1 PISIIP
7 SLLYYLGLFMQIDA
21 YAARFKLHGM
31 PEQDLPKVKDVLR
44 DGWYFIVVF
53 VLLIFMLVVMQREA
67 QAPFY
72 ATAALLVINQMVK
85 IHRWDGARAMQF
97 VIGVGRLFAE
107 LAAMLAGV
115 GLIIGAL
122 SLTGKVGTLA
132 FDLVQ
137 LAGDSTLLLLVMG
150 AVTSFVLGIGM
161 TVTAAYLFLAI
172 TLAPALTTGGLDP
185 MAVHLFMLYWAMI
198 SFITP
203 PVAIGAFAA
212 ATVAGAQ
219 PMQTGLQA
227 MRLGTVIYFV
237 PFFFVLNPA
246 LIGRGPVEE
255 VLLVAGSAVVGI
267 VLIAAGLQGYL
278 IGVGSISGAKAKSI
292 LAKVLLVLGGL
303 TFAMPGG
310 ELIGY
315 SHLQLLG
322 AATLLSVL
330 GIGLTIHLQ
339 SASQLSNETVL

>member
-1 PISIIP
+1 
-7 SLLYYLGLFMQIDA
+7 M
-21 YAARFKLHGM
+21 
-31 PEQDLPKVKDVLR
+31 
-44 DGWYFIVVF
+44 
-53 VLLIFMLVVMQREA
+53 
-67 QAPFY
+67 
-72 ATAALLVINQMVK
+72 
-85 IHRWDGARAMQF
+85 
-97 VIGVGRLFAE
+97 GVGRLFAE

-132 FDLVQ
+132 FDLVR
-137 LAGDSTLLLLVMG
+137 LAGDSTILLLVMG

-185 MAVHLFMLYWAMI
+185 LAVHLFMLYWAMI

-212 ATVAGAQ
+212 ATVANAR
-219 PMQTGLQA
+219 PMQTGFEA

-246 LIGRGPVEE
+246 LIGKAPPGE
-255 VLLVAGSAVVGI
+255 VLLVAGTAIVGI

-278 IGVGSISGAKAKSI
+278 LGVGSLARLEGKAMI
-292 LAKVLLVLGGL
+292 ARVVLIVGGL
-303 TFAMPGG
+303 TFAMPGS
-310 ELIGY
+310 ELIGF
-315 SHLQLLG
+315 SHVELL
-322 AATLLSVL
+322 AAAVAISLA
-330 GIGLTIHLQ
+330 GIALAFYVRDPHP
-339 SASQLSNETVL
+339 V

>member
-1 PISIIP
+1 VI
-7 SLLYYLGLFMQIDA
+7 
-21 YAARFKLHGM
+21 R
-31 PEQDLPKVKDVLR
+31 E
-44 DGWYFIVVF
+44 GWYFVAVF
-53 VLLIFMLVVMQREA
+53 VLLIVMLVGMQREA

-72 ATAALLVINQMVK
+72 ATGALLVINQLAKV
-85 IHRWDGARAMQF
+85 HRWDMASAIAFLMG
-97 VIGVGRLFAE
+97 IGRLFAE

-132 FDLVQ
+132 FDLVR
-137 LAGDSTLLLLVMG
+137 LAGDSTMLLLVMG

-172 TLAPALTTGGLDP
+172 TLAPALATGGLDP
-185 MAVHLFMLYWAMI
+185 LAIHLFMLYWAMI

-212 ATVAGAQ
+212 ATVAGAR
-219 PMQTGLQA
+219 PMQTGLEA

-246 LIGRGPVEE
+246 LIGKAPFGE
-255 VLLVAGSAVVGI
+255 VVLVTGTALIGI
-267 VLIAAGLQGYL
+267 MLIAAGLQGYL
-278 IGVGSISGAKAKSI
+278 IGVGSLDRFDPASL
-292 LAKVLLVLGGL
+292 LARSALILGGL

-310 ELIGY
+310 ELIGFT
-315 SHLQLLG
+315 HAQLVVAALCISLVGLG
-322 AATLLSVL
+322 AALLARR
-330 GIGLTIHLQ
+330 Q
-339 SASQLSNETVL
+339 AAM